1 MNLEDL
7 QRYLDVDEDETA
19 APSAPINLVPRL
31 VQERAEAQP
40 EPAPQATMSER
51 IQEIELAQKLGYLLC
66 KCSWPPQVM
75 VLTGTDHVYRCKRCS
90 RVREV

>member
-7 QRYLDVDEDETA
+7 QRYLDVDEDEVLSPG
-19 APSAPINLVPRL
+19 APVNLVPRL
-31 VQERAEAQP
+31 VQSTEEVVPEA
-40 EPAPQATMSER
+40 APQVSISER

>member
-7 QRYLDVDEDETA
+7 QRYLDVEEDDSLTA
-19 APSAPINLVPRL
+19 PVSLVPRL
-31 VQERAEAQP
+31 VQAPEDVAP
-40 EPAPQATMSER
+40 EPAPKATVSEQ

-66 KCSWPPQVM
+66 KCSWPPQIM

-90 RVREV
+90 RVREI